1 MCSFFRRPV
10 EHQETERVRS
20 RHYDIRPAI
29 AIQIGSN
36 HGIGHRLR
44 LLEQRRGLSILERM
58 DFPMAKQLSKIDRR
72 MTPGRWR
79 QLEDLYD
86 AVANLST
93 AERSQ
98 RLQDADPELRS
109 AIEAIL
115 AENGSALEHPAWEGR
130 TSVLQTGTMV
140 RAGMLVGPYRIEGQI
155 GAGGMGEVY
164 RAIDTRLAREVA
176 IKTCRQELNQRFQR
190 EARAIASLNHR
201 HICSLYDVGPNYLV
215 MELLAGETLAKKLKC
230 GQLSIEQTLTY
241 GGEIADALAAAHAK
255 GIVHRDMKPGNI
267 IITKAGVKVLDF
279 GLAKCSLDENLTDS
293 NVVMGTP
300 AYMAPEQRQGRECDA
315 RTDIYALGLI
325 LYEMATGTR
334 CLPEEKPWVAQLPEK
349 LAHVIERCLALDPE
363 DRWQSAA
370 DVRSELL
377 WAAKPD
383 STTAQARSNSGAE
396 TIAKDRRW
404 RLYGWLAAPLLVAAG
419 GMAGWLTHRAPAA
432 MVNPLANARFT
443 RLTDFEGVERDAA
456 ISPDGRFVTF
466 LSNRSGPL
474 DIWVAQVGTGSAV
487 NLTQGKAPNLD
498 ALVRALGFSPDG
510 SQVWFHDA
518 DVETPLRV
526 LPLMGGP
533 AKVFLAG
540 SPLKTPPYNAAWSPD
555 GNRLVY
561 FTADAGDPMFVA
573 DRTGG
578 SPRQIFRSSPGI
590 HNHFAVWS
598 RDAQWIYFVRG
609 FLTASDM
616 DLWRISPNGGE
627 PERLTQHHTDVRDPT
642 PLDARTVVYVAR
654 DRDGSGPW
662 LWAFDAD
669 RKTTQRISFGLEKYV
684 SVSASADGRHLAATE
699 SSLSPSLWSVPIL
712 NRVAEERDARP
723 YPVGTVRALGPRFG
737 GKSLF
742 YLSSRGTGDGLWR
755 FEDGQATE
763 VWKGSDG
770 ALLEPPAVAGDGRHV
785 AISFRRDDKLTLHM
799 ATAEGNELRPFGES
813 LEVSGA
819 ADWSRDGQWI
829 VTAGTDAQGPGIF
842 KIPVGGGAPVRLTTG
857 LDLNPVWSPDG
868 NLIVYAGENV
878 GFFAPLLAMRPDG
891 TRVKLPAIEVL
902 REGVRVRFLPDGS
915 GLVYL
920 QGMPSAQNLWMLDL
934 ATMKTRE
941 LTRLNNA
948 GIIRSFDIGPDGKIV
963 FDRLPGNSHIVLI
976 DLPGSPRN
984 PS

>member
-1 MCSFFRRPV
+1 
-10 EHQETERVRS
+10 
-20 RHYDIRPAI
+20 
-29 AIQIGSN
+29 
-36 HGIGHRLR
+36 
-44 LLEQRRGLSILERM
+44 
-58 DFPMAKQLSKIDRR
+58 

-79 QLEDLYD
+79 QLEELYD
-86 AVANLST
+86 AVVNLT
-93 AERSQ
+93 PAERSL
-98 RLQDADPELRS
+98 RLQGVDTELRA
-109 AIEAIL
+109 AIEAMIDGDG
-115 AENGSALEHPAWEGR
+115 AAGEHRGWEASASLP
-130 TSVLQTGTMV
+130 QTESMV
-140 RAGMLVGPYRIEGQI
+140 KAGMHLGPYRIEGQI

-164 RAIDTRLAREVA
+164 RATDTRLARAVA
-176 IKTCRQELNQRFQR
+176 IKTCRQAFNGRFQR

-201 HICSLYDVGPNYLV
+201 HICSLYDIGPNYLV
-215 MELLAGETLAKKLKC
+215 MELLAGETLAEKLKR
-230 GQLSIEQTLTY
+230 GRLSIEETLRY

-255 GIVHRDMKPGNI
+255 GIVHRDMKPGNV
-267 IITKAGVKVLDF
+267 IITKEGAKVLDF
-279 GLAKCSLDENLTDS
+279 GLAKCSWDENLTGS
-293 NVVMGTP
+293 NVMMGTP
-300 AYMAPEQRQGRECDA
+300 AYMAPEQRQGGECDA
-315 RTDIYALGLI
+315 RTDIYALGLV

-334 CLPEEKPWVAQLPEK
+334 YQREETPSMTQLPEK
-349 LAHVIERCLALDPE
+349 AAHVIERCLAADPE
-363 DRWQSAA
+363 NRWQSVA

-377 WAAKPD
+377 WAAEPVRVEPTVKGRRQGSLYWLPAA
-383 STTAQARSNSGAE
+383 SLLA
-396 TIAKDRRW
+396 IAGV
-404 RLYGWLAAPLLVAAG
+404 LTGWLSHRPQAAI
-419 GMAGWLTHRAPAA
+419 
-432 MVNPLANARFT
+432 VNPLASAKFT

-474 DIWVAQVGTGSAV
+474 DVWVTQVGTGSAV

-498 ALVRALGFSPDG
+498 ALVSALGFGADG

-518 DVETPLRV
+518 DVKTPLRV

-533 AKVFLAG
+533 AKIFLAG
-540 SPLKTPPYNAAWSPD
+540 SPLEMPPYNAAWSSD

-578 SPRQIFRSSPGI
+578 SPRQIYRSSPGI
-590 HNHFAVWS
+590 HNHFPVWA

-609 FLTASDM
+609 IVTASDM
-616 DLWRISPNGGE
+616 DLWRISPGGGD

-642 PLDARTVVYVAR
+642 PLDARTIVYVAR

-662 LWAFDAD
+662 LWAYDTD
-669 RKTTQRISFGLEKYV
+669 RKVTQRISFGLEKFV

-699 SSLSPSLWSVPIL
+699 MSLSPGLWSVPIL
-712 NRVAEERDARP
+712 NRPAEERDARP

-737 GKSLF
+737 GSSMF

-755 FEDGQATE
+755 FDDGVSTE
-763 VWKGSDG
+763 IWKGSDG
-770 ALLEPPAVAGDGRHV
+770 ALLEPPAVSADGRRV
-785 AISFRRDDKLTLHM
+785 AIAFRRGENLTLHL

-813 LEVSGA
+813 IAVSGA

-829 VTAGTDAQGPGIF
+829 VTGGTDANGPGIF
-842 KIPVGGGAPVRLTTG
+842 KIPVSGGAPVRLTTG

-902 REGVRVRFLPDGS
+902 REGVRVRFLRDGS

-934 ATMKTRE
+934 ATMKSRE
-941 LTRLNNA
+941 LTHLNNA
-948 GIIRSFDIGPDGKIV
+948 GIIRSFDISPRGDIV

-976 DLPGSPRN
+976 DLPGLPNKR
-984 PS
+984 